1 MHEAFQAG
9 FDVALSL
16 VYQHSFRLFG
26 QGDTIIH
33 TQFDLSRT
41 RYKIYLSNFD
51 DDIRS
56 EVVETSVI
64 TNDNS
69 PSQEHPRPDHKTTR
83 WHANPGFKPFTS
95 CVITKIIQHNF
106 GKAFFIFLQKVLQST
121 LVFTPCF
128 LLIASFFNVICR
140 GNM

>member
-1 MHEAFQAG
+1 ML
-9 FDVALSL
+9 LSMDNIF
-16 VYQHSFRLFG
+16 VYISASCNLRKLFEKPAYTRPSKRVLMSPCHSFTNTPFAYLVREILSY
-26 QGDTIIH
+26 IH
-33 TQFDLSRT
+33 NLILSRT

-64 TNDNS
+64 TTDNS

-95 CVITKIIQHNF
+95 CVITKII
-106 GKAFFIFLQKVLQST
+106 
-121 LVFTPCF
+121 
-128 LLIASFFNVICR
+128 
-140 GNM
+140 

>member
-26 QGDTIIH
+26 KGDTIIH

-41 RYKIYLSNFD
+41 RHKIYLSNFD

-64 TNDNS
+64 TTDNS
-69 PSQEHPRPDHKTTR
+69 PS
-83 WHANPGFKPFTS
+83 
-95 CVITKIIQHNF
+95 
-106 GKAFFIFLQKVLQST
+106 
-121 LVFTPCF
+121 
-128 LLIASFFNVICR
+128 
-140 GNM
+140 